1 MKRILYGSAIALF
14 VAGPLA
20 AQQATDPAA
29 TTQAVPGGTIL
40 FIPAEQAGDTFAS
53 DLIGASVYSSDQQY
67 PGDATMP
74 VTSEAM
80 SGWSNIGSVNDLVVS
95 QAGTVRAVLVDVGG
109 FLGMGSH
116 TVALDMSQVHVL
128 RDEAGAQF
136 VAVTSTREE
145 LQAAPAFERDAITTS
160 ATAPTPIPPGAMPPA
175 PGVVRPDFV
184 REGFQ
189 PVDYATVAASQ
200 IEGASVYDAN
210 DRVVGRIGQV
220 LLESDGKV
228 SGAVVD
234 VGGFLGIGARPVMI
248 SFGEMQIL
256 ANADRSEMRIFIGDT
271 EDQLRQRPEYVE
283 G

>member
-1 MKRILYGSAIALF
+1 MKSILCGSAIALF
-14 VAGPLA
+14 LA
-20 AQQATDPAA
+20 APLTAQQSGDPAA
-29 TTQAVPGGTIL
+29 PAVTVPGGTIL
-40 FIPAEQAGDTFAS
+40 FVPAEQSGDSFAS
-53 DLIGASVYSSDQQY
+53 DLIGSAVYSSDQPY
-67 PGDATMP
+67 AGDAATP

-95 QAGTVRAVLVDVGG
+95 QAGMVRAVLVDVGG

-116 TVALDMSQVHVL
+116 TVALDMSQINVL
-128 RDEAGAQF
+128 HDEAGAQF

-145 LQAAPAFERDAITTS
+145 LQAAPAFERAAVTTS
-160 ATAPTPIPPGAMPPA
+160 ADAPTPIPPGAMAAA
-175 PGVVRPDFV
+175 PSTRPDFV

-189 PVDYATVAASQ
+189 PVDYATVAATQ

-210 DRVVGRIGQV
+210 DRIVGRVGQV
-220 LLESDGKV
+220 LLEPDGKV

-234 VGGFLGIGARPVMI
+234 VGGFLGLGARPVMI

-256 ANADRSEMRIFIGDT
+256 ANSDRSEMRVFIGDT
-271 EDQLRQRPEYVE
+271 EDQLRERPEYVE